1 MFRNRT
7 VSLVIPAYNEEETI
21 AHVVEEFR
29 QEPHLD
35 EIVVVDNNC
44 KDRTADL
51 AAAAGAR
58 VVAESRPGYGAALM
72 AGMTAAK
79 GDILVLVE
87 ADGSFRARDV
97 VKLLVYL
104 DDAGMVMGTRTTRQ
118 MLEQGAN
125 MRFLLRWG
133 NVFMAKFLQLCW
145 LRPAEPRFTDVGC
158 TYRALTR
165 QTFERIKPRLSQ
177 TGPAFSPEMMCAA
190 LQERCRIIEIP
201 VTYSK
206 RLGGESK
213 HSDTLGRQIRT
224 AWKMWKTIM
233 RKRFLERS
241 APVVRRDPTAAREH
255 L

>member
-21 AHVVEEFR
+21 RAVVEEFR

-44 KDRTADL
+44 KDRTAEL

-58 VVAESRPGYGAALM
+58 VVKESKPGYGAALM
-72 AGMTAAK
+72 GGMNAAT

-97 VKLLVYL
+97 IKMLVYL
-104 DDAGMVMGTRTTRQ
+104 EDADMVMGTRTTRQ

-125 MRFLLRWG
+125 MRSILRWG
-133 NVFMAKFLQLCW
+133 NVAMAKLLQLLW
-145 LRPAEPRFTDVGC
+145 LRPHEPRFTDVGC
-158 TYRALTR
+158 TYRALHR
-165 QTFERIKPRLSQ
+165 ATFQKIAPRLSQ

-190 LQERCRIIEIP
+190 LQERCRVIEIP
-201 VTYSK
+201 VTYAA
-206 RLGGESK
+206 RIGGESK
-213 HSDTLGRQIRT
+213 HSDTFGRQAKT
-224 AWKMWKTIM
+224 AWKMFKTIF

-241 APVVRRDPTAAREH
+241 APVPKADPADRVGGR
-255 L
+255 

>member
-1 MFRNRT
+1 MFRDRT
-7 VSLVIPAYNEEETI
+7 VSLVIPAYNEEQTI
-21 AHVVEEFR
+21 GQVVAEFQ

-44 KDRTADL
+44 TDRTAEL

-58 VVAESRPGYGAALM
+58 VVPEARKGYGAALTG
-72 AGMTAAK
+72 GMDAAT
-79 GDILVLVE
+79 GELLVLVE

-118 MLEQGAN
+118 MVEQGAN

-145 LRPAEPRFTDVGC
+145 LRPSEPRFTDVGC
-158 TYRALTR
+158 TFRALSRETWHKNR
-165 QTFERIKPRLSQ
+165 PRLSE

-190 LQERCRIIEIP
+190 LQERCRIIEVP
-201 VTYSK
+201 VTYA
-206 RLGGESK
+206 RRMGGESK
-213 HSDTLGRQIRT
+213 HSDTFGRQART
-224 AWKMWKTIM
+224 AWKMFRTIC
-233 RKRFLERS
+233 RKRFLERGV
-241 APVVRRDPTAAREH
+241 PVAGARTAH
-255 L
+255 SGS